1 MSDSYSFLSK
11 NFVLSECKGTKKM
24 RNGKIAHF
32 AFFWNFFITELYFRW
47 TLLPDKAHFLLPI
60 GLSSA

>member
-11 NFVLSECKGTKKM
+11 NFVLSECKDTKKM

-32 AFFWNFFITELYFRW
+32 AFFLELLYNG
-47 TLLPDKAHFLLPI
+47 TLFQMDFVT
-60 GLSSA
+60 G